1 MGKWVWCSKLPTAS
15 TVKQVPHIFSEE
27 EIAMRTDTS
36 LIVVSHEPASPPGMR
51 RFSNAM
57 KGVLAALA
65 VMLVSFGASA
75 YAAEGPY
82 VAIGGGVNILNDADV
97 TAQYANPLF
106 TPLDAKSST
115 DTGYKVKGA
124 LGWAFANG
132 FRVEGEIS
140 YRKHNLN
147 EINVRSPG
155 AFVLD
160 AYNLQVARPR
170 GLPEGRDAYLALA
183 EADPA
188 TKQALER
195 GTVQGSPHPLTGDF
209 QALTFKANAFYDID
223 LGFAWKP
230 YVGGGIGF
238 TKVSVDV
245 SSGRTGNLLVD
256 DSDTVFSYQVGAGV
270 GYEFPLPEGRSITLS
285 LDYRYFD
292 AGTPTFTGYD
302 SNLDFDASISGNY
315 VGVGL
320 RYGF

>member
-1 MGKWVWCSKLPTAS
+1 
-15 TVKQVPHIFSEE
+15 
-27 EIAMRTDTS
+27 MRIDHS
-36 LIVVSHEPASPPGMR
+36 FVVVSHEPRLLPCTRSLSRVA
-51 RFSNAM
+51 
-57 KGVLAALA
+57 KGLLAALA
-65 VMLVSFGASA
+65 VALVSFGSSA
-75 YAAEGPY
+75 YAGEGPY
-82 VAIGGGVNILNDADV
+82 VAVGGGVNILNDADV
-97 TAQYANPLF
+97 TAQYASPQF
-106 TPLDAKSST
+106 TPLDAKTST

-160 AYNLQVARPR
+160 AYNAFVRTPQGMAL
-170 GLPEGRDAYLALA
+170 GLTEGRDNYLRVA
-183 EADPA
+183 EANP
-188 TKQALER
+188 TLKNQLE
-195 GTVQGSPHPLTGDF
+195 QGAIQRSPHPLTGDF
-209 QALTFKANAFYDID
+209 QALTFKANVFYDID

-230 YVGGGIGF
+230 YVGGGIGV

-245 SSGRTGNLLVD
+245 SSGTTRNVLVD
-256 DSDTVFSYQVGAGV
+256 DSETVFSYQVGGGV
-270 GYEFPLPEGRSITLS
+270 GYEFPLPEGRSVTLS

-292 AGTPTFTGYD
+292 AGSPTFTGYE
-302 SNLDFDASISGNY
+302 SNLDFDASIAGNY

>member
-1 MGKWVWCSKLPTAS
+1 MFY
-15 TVKQVPHIFSEE
+15 IFFYSEE
-27 EIAMRTDTS
+27 VKTMRTDNALT
-36 LIVVSHEPASPPGMR
+36 VVSHGPALPQGLR
-51 RFSNAM
+51 RFLKATQ
-57 KGVLAALA
+57 GVPAALA
-65 VMLVSFGASA
+65 LVLVSFGASA

-106 TPLDAKSST
+106 TPLNAKTST

-124 LGWAFANG
+124 VGWAFANG

-160 AYNLQVARPR
+160 AYNAFARGSDPP
-170 GLPEGRDAYLALA
+170 LPEGRDAYLALA
-183 EADPA
+183 QANPNNI
-188 TKQALER
+188 KQILEQ
-195 GTVQGSPHPLTGDF
+195 GTIQRSPHPLTGDF

-223 LGFAWKP
+223 LGVAWKP
-230 YVGGGIGF
+230 YVGGGIGV

-245 SSGRTGNLLVD
+245 SSGTTGNLLVD
-256 DSDTVFSYQVGAGV
+256 DNETVFSYQVGGGV
-270 GYEFPLPEGRSITLS
+270 GYEFPLPEGRSITVS

-292 AGTPTFTGYD
+292 AGAPTFTGYD

>member
-1 MGKWVWCSKLPTAS
+1 
-15 TVKQVPHIFSEE
+15 
-27 EIAMRTDTS
+27 MRTDNA
-36 LIVVSHEPASPPGMR
+36 LMVVTYEPGLPPGRR
-51 RFSNAM
+51 RFSNVA
-57 KGVLAALA
+57 KRLLAALA
-65 VMLVSFGASA
+65 LLLTCFGTSV

-82 VAIGGGVNILNDADV
+82 VAVGGGVNILNDADV

-106 TPLDAKSST
+106 TPLDAKTST

-124 LGWAFANG
+124 VGWAFANG

-160 AYNLQVARPR
+160 AYNAFARAN

-183 EADPA
+183 QANPNNI
-188 TKQALER
+188 KQTLE
-195 GTVQGSPHPLTGDF
+195 GATVQRSPHPLTGDF
-209 QALTFKANAFYDID
+209 QALTFKVNGFYDID

-230 YVGGGIGF
+230 YVGGGIGV

-245 SSGRTGNLLVD
+245 SSGTTGNVLVD
-256 DSDTVFSYQVGAGV
+256 DSETVFSYQVGGGV
-270 GYEFPLPEGRSITLS
+270 GYEFPLPEGRSITVS

>member
-1 MGKWVWCSKLPTAS
+1 
-15 TVKQVPHIFSEE
+15 
-27 EIAMRTDTS
+27 MRTDTPF
-36 LIVVSHEPASPPGMR
+36 VVVTHQPGLPPGTWSLSR
-51 RFSNAM
+51 VR

-65 VMLVSFGASA
+65 VLLVSFGASA
-75 YAAEGPY
+75 HAGEGPY

-106 TPLDAKSST
+106 TPLNAKTST

-160 AYNLQVARPR
+160 AYNAFARSQ
-170 GLPEGRDAYLALA
+170 GLTEGRDNYLALA
-183 EADPA
+183 GARPDLKQTLEQA
-188 TKQALER
+188 TI
-195 GTVQGSPHPLTGDF
+195 QGSPHPLTGDF

-245 SSGRTGNLLVD
+245 SSGTTGNVLVD
-256 DSDTVFSYQVGAGV
+256 DSETVFSYQVGGGV
-270 GYEFPLPEGRSITLS
+270 GYEFPLPEGRSVTLS

-292 AGTPTFTGYD
+292 AGSPTFTGHE

>member
-1 MGKWVWCSKLPTAS
+1 
-15 TVKQVPHIFSEE
+15 
-27 EIAMRTDTS
+27 MRTALS
-36 LIVVSHEPASPPGMR
+36 LTVVSHEPAWPSGMR

-57 KGVLAALA
+57 KGMLVALTVL
-65 VMLVSFGASA
+65 LVSFGASA
-75 YAAEGPY
+75 YAGEGPY

-124 LGWAFANG
+124 VGWAFANG

-160 AYNLQVARPR
+160 AYNAFARAR
-170 GLPEGRDAYLALA
+170 GLTEGREAYLALA
-183 EADPA
+183 QANPNNIKQTLEQA
-188 TKQALER
+188 TI
-195 GTVQGSPHPLTGDF
+195 QGSPHPLTGDF
-209 QALTFKANAFYDID
+209 QALTFKVNGFYDID

-230 YVGGGIGF
+230 YVGGGIGL

-245 SSGRTGNLLVD
+245 SSGTTGNVLVD
-256 DSDTVFSYQVGAGV
+256 DSETVFSYQVGGGV

-292 AGTPTFTGYD
+292 AGTPTFTGYESD
-302 SNLDFDASISGNY
+302 LDFDASISGNY

>member
-1 MGKWVWCSKLPTAS
+1 MRIDPSVTA
-15 TVKQVPHIFSEE
+15 
-27 EIAMRTDTS
+27 
-36 LIVVSHEPASPPGMR
+36 VSHEPALRPGMGC
-51 RFSNAM
+51 FSNGM
-57 KGVLAALA
+57 KGLLATLA
-65 VMLVSFGASA
+65 VALVSFGTSA
-75 YAAEGPY
+75 YAGEGPY
-82 VAIGGGVNILNDADV
+82 VAVGGGVNILNDADV
-97 TAQYANPLF
+97 TAQYTNSLF
-106 TPLDAKSST
+106 TPLDAKTST

-147 EINVRSPG
+147 EINVRRPG

-160 AYNLQVARPR
+160 AYNALAKRR
-170 GLPEGRDAYLALA
+170 GLTEGHDAYLVAAQNPALKNQL
-183 EADPA
+183 EQA
-188 TKQALER
+188 TI
-195 GTVQGSPHPLTGDF
+195 QGSPHSLTGDF

-230 YVGGGIGF
+230 YVGGGIGL

-245 SSGRTGNLLVD
+245 SSGTTGNLLVD
-256 DSDTVFSYQVGAGV
+256 DSETVFSYQVGGGV
-270 GYEFPLPEGRSITLS
+270 GYEFPLPEGRSVTLS

-292 AGTPTFTGYD
+292 AGSPTFTGAG
-302 SNLDFDASISGNY
+302 SGLDFDASISGNY

>member
-1 MGKWVWCSKLPTAS
+1 ML
-15 TVKQVPHIFSEE
+15 
-27 EIAMRTDTS
+27 TDTP
-36 LIVVSHEPASPPGMR
+36 VVVVTHQPGLPPGTWSLSR
-51 RFSNAM
+51 VR
-57 KGVLAALA
+57 KGLMAALA
-65 VMLVSFGASA
+65 VALVSFGASA
-75 YAAEGPY
+75 HAGEGPY
-82 VAIGGGVNILNDADV
+82 VAVGGGVNILNDADV

-106 TPLDAKSST
+106 TPLNAKTST

-160 AYNLQVARPR
+160 AYNAFARSR
-170 GLPEGRDAYLALA
+170 GLTEGRDYYLAAA
-183 EADPA
+183 EANPGL
-188 TKQALER
+188 KQTLEQAAI
-195 GTVQGSPHPLTGDF
+195 QGSPHPLTGDF

-230 YVGGGIGF
+230 YVGGGIGL

-245 SSGRTGNLLVD
+245 SSGTTGNVLVD
-256 DSDTVFSYQVGAGV
+256 DSETVFSYQVGGGV
-270 GYEFPLPEGRSITLS
+270 GYEFPLPEGRSVTLS

-292 AGTPTFTGYD
+292 AGSPTFTGYE

>member
-1 MGKWVWCSKLPTAS
+1 
-15 TVKQVPHIFSEE
+15 
-27 EIAMRTDTS
+27 MRTALSVTETF
-36 LIVVSHEPASPPGMR
+36 HEPGLLPGMR

-57 KGVLAALA
+57 KGMLVALA
-65 VMLVSFGASA
+65 VLLVSFGASA
-75 YAAEGPY
+75 YAGEGPY

-124 LGWAFANG
+124 VGWAFANG

-160 AYNLQVARPR
+160 AYNQFTRSPQGQAL
-170 GLPEGRDAYLALA
+170 GLTEGRDNYLALA
-183 EADPA
+183 QANPNNIKQTLEQA
-188 TKQALER
+188 TI
-195 GTVQGSPHPLTGDF
+195 QGSPHPLTGDF
-209 QALTFKANAFYDID
+209 QALTFKVNGFYDID

-230 YVGGGIGF
+230 YVGGGIGL

-245 SSGRTGNLLVD
+245 SSGTTGNVLVD
-256 DSDTVFSYQVGAGV
+256 DSETVFSYQVGAGV

-292 AGTPTFTGYD
+292 AGTPTFTGYESD
-302 SNLDFDASISGNY
+302 LDFDASISGNY

>member
-1 MGKWVWCSKLPTAS
+1 MCTETPVVVLTHERGLP
-15 TVKQVPHIFSEE
+15 
-27 EIAMRTDTS
+27 
-36 LIVVSHEPASPPGMR
+36 PAMR
-51 RFSNAM
+51 RFSNGM
-57 KGVLAALA
+57 KGVLTALA
-65 VMLVSFGASA
+65 VLLVSFGASA
-75 YAAEGPY
+75 HAGEGPY
-82 VAIGGGVNILNDADV
+82 IAVGGGVNILNDADV

-106 TPLDAKSST
+106 TPLDAKTST

-160 AYNLQVARPR
+160 AYNLFARDTDR
-170 GLPEGRDAYLALA
+170 PEGRDAYLALA
-183 EADPA
+183 GNPA
-188 TKQALER
+188 GAPIKQTLEQAAIQR
-195 GTVQGSPHPLTGDF
+195 SPHPLTGDF

-230 YVGGGIGF
+230 YVGGGIGV
-238 TKVSVDV
+238 TRVSVDV
-245 SSGRTGNLLVD
+245 SSGRTGNVLVD
-256 DSDTVFSYQVGAGV
+256 DSETVFSYQVGGGV
-270 GYEFPLPEGRSITLS
+270 GYEFPLPEGRSVTLS

-292 AGTPTFTGYD
+292 AGSPTFTGYE

>member
-1 MGKWVWCSKLPTAS
+1 
-15 TVKQVPHIFSEE
+15 
-27 EIAMRTDTS
+27 MRTDTS
-36 LIVVSHEPASPPGMR
+36 GTVVSRVQGLPPGLR
-51 RFSNAM
+51 RFSNARM
-57 KGVLAALA
+57 KGLPATLALVLL
-65 VMLVSFGASA
+65 SFGASA

-106 TPLDAKSST
+106 TPLNAKSST

-124 LGWAFANG
+124 VGWAFANG

-160 AYNLQVARPR
+160 AYNQFTRSPQGQ
-170 GLPEGRDAYLALA
+170 GLSEGRDNYLALA
-183 EADPA
+183 QANPA
-188 TKQALER
+188 LKNRLEQA
-195 GTVQGSPHPLTGDF
+195 TIQGSPHPLTGDF
-209 QALTFKANAFYDID
+209 QALTFKVNGFYDID

-230 YVGGGIGF
+230 YVGGGIGL

-245 SSGRTGNLLVD
+245 SSGTTGNLLVD
-256 DSDTVFSYQVGAGV
+256 DNETVFSYQVGGGV
-270 GYEFPLPEGRSITLS
+270 GYEFPLPEDRSITVS

-292 AGTPTFTGYD
+292 AGTPTFTGYG
-302 SNLDFDASISGNY
+302 SNLDFDASIYGNY

>member
-1 MGKWVWCSKLPTAS
+1 ML
-15 TVKQVPHIFSEE
+15 
-27 EIAMRTDTS
+27 TDTP
-36 LIVVSHEPASPPGMR
+36 VVVVTHQPGLPPGVR
-51 RFSNAM
+51 RISNGM
-57 KGVLAALA
+57 KGMLAALA
-65 VMLVSFGASA
+65 VLLVSFGASA
-75 YAAEGPY
+75 HAGEGPY
-82 VAIGGGVNILNDADV
+82 VAVGGGVNILNDADV

-106 TPLDAKSST
+106 TPLNAKSST

-160 AYNLQVARPR
+160 AYNLHVSDPNVN
-170 GLPEGRDAYLALA
+170 LPEGRDAYLAAAAASPTL
-183 EADPA
+183 
-188 TKQALER
+188 KNQLEQ
-195 GTVQGSPHPLTGDF
+195 GTIDRSPHPLTGDF

-230 YVGGGIGF
+230 YVGGGIGV

-256 DSDTVFSYQVGAGV
+256 DSETVFSYQVGGGV
-270 GYEFPLPEGRSITLS
+270 GYEFPLPEGRSVTLS

-292 AGTPTFTGYD
+292 AGSPTFTGHD

>member
-1 MGKWVWCSKLPTAS
+1 
-15 TVKQVPHIFSEE
+15 
-27 EIAMRTDTS
+27 MRTDHSWTVIS
-36 LIVVSHEPASPPGMR
+36 RVPGVPPGMR
-51 RFSNAM
+51 RFSNVT
-57 KGVLAALA
+57 KKLLAAFAL
-65 VMLVSFGASA
+65 MLVASGTSV
-75 YAAEGPY
+75 YAGEGPY
-82 VAIGGGVNILNDADV
+82 VAVGGGVNILNDADV

-106 TPLDAKSST
+106 TPLNAKTST

-140 YRKHNLN
+140 YRKHKLN

-160 AYNLQVARPR
+160 AYNQFTRTPQGQ
-170 GLPEGRDAYLALA
+170 GLGLAEGRDNYLALA
-183 EADPA
+183 QANPNNIKQTLEQA
-188 TKQALER
+188 TIQ
-195 GTVQGSPHPLTGDF
+195 QSPHPLTGDF

-245 SSGRTGNLLVD
+245 SSGSTGNLLVD

-270 GYEFPLPEGRSITLS
+270 GYEFPLPEGRSVTVS

>member
-1 MGKWVWCSKLPTAS
+1 MSTA
-15 TVKQVPHIFSEE
+15 TTF
-27 EIAMRTDTS
+27 A
-36 LIVVSHEPASPPGMR
+36 VVCHEPALPPGMR
-51 RFSNAM
+51 RFSNGM

-65 VMLVSFGASA
+65 VLLVSFGASA
-75 YAAEGPY
+75 YAGEGPY
-82 VAIGGGVNILNDADV
+82 IAVGGGVNILNDADV
-97 TAQYANPLF
+97 TAQYDSDLL

-147 EINVRSPG
+147 EINVRRPG

-160 AYNLQVARPR
+160 AYNGFVKQNPGS
-170 GLPEGRDAYLALA
+170 GLTEGRDAYLMAAGANPALKNRL
-183 EADPA
+183 E
-188 TKQALER
+188 QA
-195 GTVQGSPHPLTGDF
+195 TVQGSPHPLTGDF

-230 YVGGGIGF
+230 YVGGGIGV

-256 DSDTVFSYQVGAGV
+256 DSETVFSYQVGGGV
-270 GYEFPLPEGRSITLS
+270 GYEFPLPEGRSVTIS

-292 AGTPTFTGYD
+292 AGSPTFTGAG
-302 SNLDFDASISGNY
+302 SELDFDASISGNY